1 MIPTRIAY
9 NLSFTASDVSDL
21 SMSII
26 AVVIGNPNLRSILA
40 EQLQQQGHQVR
51 QTAGMDTACQEIS
64 KLLPDL
70 AIVDYDLA
78 DGSGTELCRWLRLH
92 SNTLILMLS
101 TRLTET
107 EIITALEFADDYLK
121 KPFGMKEFL
130 ARVAALLR
138 RSRTN
143 VLPSEIVHG
152 DLRVDLVR
160 GRVYCCNQAI
170 DLTPQEFSLLY
181 VLLQSNGQPVSREE
195 LLHRAWDENMGSSR
209 TVDTHI
215 LSLRKKLQQPDWIVT
230 VRHFGYQLT
239 VPQLPGSSHS
249 P

>member
-1 MIPTRIAY
+1 
-9 NLSFTASDVSDL
+9 
-21 SMSII
+21 MSVI
-26 AVVIGNPNLRSILA
+26 AVVVGNPNLRSILTS
-40 EQLQQQGHQVR
+40 QLQQQGHQVR
-51 QTAGMDTACQEIS
+51 QTAGMEMAFLEIER
-64 KLLPDL
+64 LQPDMV
-70 AIVDYDLA
+70 IVDYDLA
-78 DGSGTELCRWLRLH
+78 SGSGLELCQWLRLH
-92 SNTLILMLS
+92 SNTLVLMLS

-107 EIITALEFADDYLK
+107 EIVSGLEVADDYLK

-130 ARVAALLR
+130 ARVSTLLR

-143 VLPSEIVHG
+143 VLPAEIVHG

-160 GRVYCCNQAI
+160 RRVYCQQKAI

-181 VLLQSNGQPVSREE
+181 VLLQSHDQPVSRME

-215 LSLRKKLQQPDWIVT
+215 LSLRKKLPQPDSIIT
-230 VRHFGYQLT
+230 VRQFGYQLNI
-239 VPQLPGSSHS
+239 PQLAITPLN

>member
-1 MIPTRIAY
+1 M
-9 NLSFTASDVSDL
+9 
-21 SMSII
+21 
-26 AVVIGNPNLRSILA
+26 
-40 EQLQQQGHQVR
+40 
-51 QTAGMDTACQEIS
+51 ACPEIS
-64 KLLPDL
+64 RLLPDMV
-70 AIVDYDLA
+70 IVDFDLA
-78 DGSGTELCRWLRLH
+78 DGSGTELCQWLRIH

-107 EIITALEFADDYLK
+107 EIVTSLEFADDYLK

-143 VLPSEIVHG
+143 ILPAEILHG

-160 GRVYCCNQAI
+160 RRVYCQQRAI

-181 VLLQSNGQPVSREE
+181 VLLQSHGQPVSRTE
-195 LLHRAWDENMGSSR
+195 LLHRAWDDNMGNSR
-209 TVDTHI
+209 TVDNHV
-215 LSLRKKLQQPDWIVT
+215 LSLRKKLPQPDAIVT
-230 VRHFGYQLT
+230 VRQFGYQLNI
-239 VPQLPGSSHS
+239 PQLAIVTPS